1 MTIDVPTTGRA
12 LPQLQPVSF
21 IGTEGQFT
29 DTPTE
34 GLLIPSD
41 RTLTGLYRQM
51 VHVRRFEAQVTHL
64 TRQGRLATYPS
75 AAGQEATEVGATTAL
90 APNDWLFPTY
100 RDSAALLT
108 RGVPVA
114 EILAAFRGDWH
125 CDFDPNEFHTSPAA
139 TPLAT
144 QTLHATGYA
153 MAAKLKGSDAA
164 TLTFLGDGASSEGD
178 THEAFNFASVW
189 QTPTVFV
196 LQNNQYA
203 ISTPLREQTNA
214 TMLADRAAGYG
225 MPGLRV
231 DGNDVAAVFSAV
243 SAALARGR
251 KGDGPTLIE
260 CLTYRMESHTN
271 SDDPT
276 KYRDTEEVEHWKQFD
291 PIARLEKYL
300 RRAGALDDAG
310 VDAVTSSAEKLAAT
324 VRDAMNT
331 EAEIDPSELF
341 AHVYANPRTSLGEQQ
356 KVLEAELAAAGAA

>member
-1 MTIDVPTTGRA
+1 
-12 LPQLQPVSF
+12 PQLQPISF
-21 IGTEGQFT
+21 IGADGRLT
-29 DTPTE
+29 DTPTA
-34 GLLIPSD
+34 GLRMPSD

-51 VHVRRFEAQVTHL
+51 VLVRRFEAQVTHL

-75 AAGQEATEVGATTAL
+75 AAGQEAAEVGATTAL
-90 APNDWLFPTY
+90 SPSDWLFPTY

-125 CDFDPNEFHTSPAA
+125 CGFDPHEYHTSPAA

-144 QTLHATGYA
+144 QTLHATGFA
-153 MAAKLKGSDAA
+153 MAMKLKAADAA

-196 LQNNQYA
+196 IQNNQYA

-225 MPGLRV
+225 MPGLRG
-231 DGNDVAAVFSAV
+231 DGNDIAAVFAAV
-243 SAALARGR
+243 TAALERGR
-251 KGDGPTLIE
+251 NGDGPTLIE

-276 KYRDTEEVEHWKQFD
+276 KYRDAEEVEHWKQFD
-291 PIARLEKYL
+291 PIDRVEKYL
-300 RRAGALDDAG
+300 RRYFSTLSMGSNCFQCS
-310 VDAVTSSAEKLAAT
+310 TSSASRYF
-324 VRDAMNT
+324 VGS
-331 EAEIDPSELF
+331 SEF
-341 AHVYANPRTSLGEQQ
+341 VCDSIR
-356 KVLEAELAAAGAA
+356 